1 MKLPV
6 DLGKGQSC
14 KRNKSK
20 EVCWVVQLV
29 ARVELCNGLARSHM
43 LMGDTCSAKLSGLCR
58 FNITEKESSV
68 I

>member
-6 DLGKGQSC
+6 DLEKSQSR

-20 EVCWVVQLV
+20 VCWVVQLA